1 MFVQGGTG
9 YMNRSFKSR
18 IFVALFCLFGSFSAV
33 FAQDLSFVTQAE
45 RSAANLRQVLSDAT
59 ATIGLSTLGSDAL
72 TDLRATI
79 EQSRSRAF
87 TDADKL
93 KGPATEISVRLQQLG
108 PEPAAGTTE
117 APGIAQERQS
127 LKDALAK
134 FDAAQ
139 KTLELLGVEAEQL
152 SARAASLQRDRF
164 FQRVFESGRSVL
176 HPSLWGDGVSAMLL
190 FGQRFLALVL
200 GWWGSA
206 VIQAGLAGIA
216 ALLLFTVAMTMAS
229 LFTRGWILRRLEP
242 SPSAKPPT
250 NFDRLFRVAKH
261 TIINT
266 AVALTTMLVVV
277 VTLGAFGVMTER
289 FSRVVRA
296 ILDAWLT
303 FVVLKSFTTSILAP
317 NLPEWRLP
325 QMSDDAAARLS
336 RISIFAILI
345 FAIDTL
351 MRQMFDVL
359 YLPLQFSVAHSA
371 IVAGTLSFLLAAA
384 LGVAR
389 SEAVVEPKRGDT
401 RTRGIY
407 FRWTGVLLQGLWIL
421 LFVVVASL
429 VLGYVALAHFITTQ
443 IISTGAMVS
452 AFYLVHHLADE
463 LILTGLRRNSPV
475 GQFLR
480 RSMSLSE
487 SGVERLGVVFGT
499 LVDLALVFI
508 GVPAVFL
515 QWAVTWVDLRSWLTT
530 AFFGFELGGVTLSP
544 SLLFLGFAVLFAGIG
559 LTKLFTSWLD
569 KRVLARTEMDKG
581 VRNSV
586 RKGVGYS
593 GYLIAALV
601 ALTSAGVDFS
611 NVALIAGA
619 LGVGIGFGLQSIVNN
634 FVSGLILLAERP
646 VKIGDWIVLAPGE
659 GFVKRINVRATEIET
674 FDGASIIVPN
684 SSLISEPVKNW
695 THGDTR
701 GKFVIPVNVSRTE
714 DPEHV
719 RQVLISCSKASSGVA
734 SDPEPWVLLSK
745 FGDSS
750 MEMQLNFFVD
760 DVVMGVFV
768 ASDVRFSIVKAFR
781 EHGIVMPFP
790 QRDVHHR
797 VHDEDMLPAKLVRK
811 PAVKRNRTPRKK

>member
-1 MFVQGGTG
+1 
-9 YMNRSFKSR
+9 MNRTVNLRNF
-18 IFVALFCLFGSFSAV
+18 IAFLCLFGSFSAV
-33 FAQDLSFVTQAE
+33 FAQDLSIVTRAE
-45 RSAANLRQVLSDAT
+45 RSAAELRQVLSDSVAAVLT
-59 ATIGLSTLGSDAL
+59 PGSSSEAL
-72 TDLRATI
+72 TELRAKI
-79 EQSRSRAF
+79 EKARSRAF
-87 TDADKL
+87 TEADKL
-93 KGPATEISVRLQQLG
+93 KGPAADISVRLQQLG
-108 PEPAAGTTE
+108 PEPKAGETE
-117 APGIAQERQS
+117 EPGIAQERQS
-127 LKDALAK
+127 LKDAQTK

-139 KTLELLGVEAEQL
+139 KTLELLAVEAEQL

-164 FQRVFESGRSVL
+164 FQRVFESNRSVL
-176 HPSLWGDGVSAMLL
+176 NPSLWADGVSAILL

-206 VIQAGLAGIA
+206 IISVGLFGIAGL
-216 ALLLFTVAMTMAS
+216 LMFTVSVTTAS
-229 LFTRGWILRRLEP
+229 LFTRGWILRRMEP
-242 SPSAKPPT
+242 QPTAKSPT
-250 NFDRLFRVAKH
+250 NFDRLLRVARR

-266 AVALTTMLVVV
+266 SVALAAMLIV
-277 VTLGAFGVMTER
+277 VMTLTASGVLTDR
-289 FSRVVRA
+289 FARVVRA
-296 ILDAWLT
+296 ILDAWLI
-303 FVVLKSFTTSILAP
+303 FVVLKSFAVSILAP
-317 NLPEWRLP
+317 QLPEWRLP
-325 QMSDDAAARLS
+325 QMSDEAAARLS
-336 RISIFAILI
+336 RIAVFAALV
-345 FAIDTL
+345 FAIDTM

-359 YLPLQFSVAHSA
+359 FLPLQFSVAHSA

-389 SEAVVEPKRGDT
+389 AERALEPKRLEA
-401 RTRGIY
+401 RSHRNY
-407 FRWTGVLLQGLWIL
+407 FRWTGAILQVLWIL
-421 LFVVVASL
+421 LFVVIAAL
-429 VLGYVALAHFITTQ
+429 ILGYVALAHFITTQ

-452 AFYLVHHLADE
+452 AFYLAHHLADE

-480 RSMSLSE
+480 QSMSLSE

-530 AFFGFELGGVTLSP
+530 AFFGFQLGGVTLSP
-544 SLLFLGFAVLFAGIG
+544 SLLVLGFAVLFVGIG
-559 LTKLFTSWLD
+559 LTKLFTNWLD
-569 KRVLARTEMDKG
+569 RRVLARTEMDKG
-581 VRNSV
+581 VRDSV

-611 NVALIAGA
+611 NVAIIAGA

-646 VKIGDWIVLAPGE
+646 VKVGDWIVLAPGE

-701 GKFVIPVNVSRTE
+701 GKFVIPVNVARTE
-714 DPEHV
+714 DPERV
-719 RQVLISCSKASSGVA
+719 RAVMIACAKGSTGIAA
-734 SDPEPWVLLSK
+734 DPEPWVLLSK
-745 FGDSS
+745 FGDFA

-760 DVVMGVFV
+760 DVVTGVFV
-768 ASDVRFSIVKAFR
+768 ASDIRFAIVKAFR
-781 EHGIVMPFP
+781 EEGIVMPFP

-811 PAVKRNRTPRKK
+811 PATKRKATPKGKAPVRRR